1 MSLQQTI
8 YDYLN
13 MSLKKAQKMQLHK
26 HLNIS
31 LPNCMFY
38 CNDTQQANDL
48 ICQWAANNDI
58 NLYTITNDSKKI
70 DQTSVCL
77 IPKVFESKLTPSEKQ
92 LKEFNKNNTVIF
104 LKDLDEMK
112 DLGYRRRLF
121 DLINDRQVTMAGS
134 GEQNI
139 NLDNLLFVVAT
150 CTKNKLR
157 SNNDFIMRTTDAK
170 DTFRIINIDE

>member
-13 MSLKKAQKMQLHK
+13 MSLKKAQKIQLHK
-26 HLNIS
+26 HLDIS

-48 ICQWAANNDI
+48 ICQWAADNDI
-58 NLYTITNDSKKI
+58 NLYTITNDTTKI
-70 DQTSVCL
+70 DQTSFPL
-77 IPKVFESKLTPSEKQ
+77 LPKVFETKLTPSEKQ
-92 LKEFNKNNTVIF
+92 LQELNKNNTVIL
-104 LKDLDEMK
+104 LKDLDEIQ
-112 DLGYRRRLF
+112 DLGYRRKLF
-121 DLINDRQVTMAGS
+121 DLINERQVTTVGS
-134 GEQNI
+134 RTQNI
-139 NLDNLLFVVAT
+139 NLNNLLFAVAT

>member
-8 YDYLN
+8 CDYLN
-13 MSLKKAQKMQLHK
+13 MSLKKAQKMQLRK
-26 HLNIS
+26 QRDLG

-38 CNDTQQANDL
+38 CDDTQQANDL
-48 ICQWAANNDI
+48 ICQWAVNNGI

-104 LKDLDEMK
+104 LKDLDEMQ
-112 DLGYRRRLF
+112 DLGYRRKLF
-121 DLINDRQVTMAGS
+121 DLINERQVTTVGS
-134 GEQNI
+134 RTQNI
-139 NLDNLLFVVAT
+139 NLDNLLFAVAT
-150 CTKNKLR
+150 CTNNKLDAD
-157 SNNDFIMRTTDAK
+157 STHVMQTMDAK
-170 DTFRIINIDE
+170 DAFRVILL

>member
-8 YDYLN
+8 CDYLN
-13 MSLKKAQKMQLHK
+13 MSLKKAQKMQLRK
-26 HLNIS
+26 QRDLG

-38 CNDTQQANDL
+38 CDNTQQANDL
-48 ICQWAANNDI
+48 ICQWAANNGI

-104 LKDLDEMK
+104 LKDLDEMQ
-112 DLGYRRRLF
+112 DLGYRRKLF
-121 DLINDRQVTMAGS
+121 DLINERQVTTVGS
-134 GEQNI
+134 RTQNI
-139 NLDNLLFVVAT
+139 NLDNLLFAVAT
-150 CTKNKLR
+150 CTNNKLDAD
-157 SNNDFIMRTTDAK
+157 STHVMQTMDAK
-170 DTFRIINIDE
+170 DAFRVILL

>member
-8 YDYLN
+8 CDYLN
-13 MSLKKAQKMQLHK
+13 MSLKKAQKMQLRK
-26 HLNIS
+26 QRDLG

-38 CNDTQQANDL
+38 CDDTQQANDL
-48 ICQWAANNDI
+48 ICQWAANNGI

-104 LKDLDEMK
+104 LKDLDEMQ
-112 DLGYRRRLF
+112 DLGYRRKLF
-121 DLINDRQVTMAGS
+121 DLINERQVTTVGS
-134 GEQNI
+134 RTQNI
-139 NLDNLLFVVAT
+139 NLDNLLFAVAT
-150 CTKNKLR
+150 CTNNKLDAD
-157 SNNDFIMRTTDAK
+157 STHVMQTMDAK
-170 DTFRIINIDE
+170 DAFRVILL